1 MAWSIQTHV
10 DYGYQ
15 GVARKLIK
23 AALQEAAKKREVRYA
38 DLKKIQRGV
47 RRHFHDDIT
56 VIVVFVD
63 QELMRRSMGT
73 GAIMPLS
80 MMDGHTIAKGQHA
93 LDGWDRNDNHDI
105 LESRSNWNFAL
116 N

>member
-1 MAWSIQTHV
+1 
-10 DYGYQ
+10 
-15 GVARKLIK
+15 
-23 AALQEAAKKREVRYA
+23 
-38 DLKKIQRGV
+38 
-47 RRHFHDDIT
+47 
-56 VIVVFVD
+56 
-63 QELMRRSMGT
+63 MGT
-73 GAIMPLS
+73 GTIMPLS